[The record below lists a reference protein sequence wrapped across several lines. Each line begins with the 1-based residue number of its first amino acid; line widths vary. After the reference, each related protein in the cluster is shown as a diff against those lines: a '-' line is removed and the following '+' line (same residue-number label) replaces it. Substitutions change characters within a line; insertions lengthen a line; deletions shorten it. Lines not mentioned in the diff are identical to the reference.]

1 MDNSKKI
8 NAWQSVLLVVNV
20 LGILCLVFLT
30 ISYFKFDMEIT
41 NPNSMLPMT
50 QTEGS
55 GILLVIGFLPL
66 LAANILGFIF
76 TKTIFK
82 KARLLFF
89 LPSLICLAV
98 IVHFLFFG
106 PAAITLNSNDE
117 PEDVF
122 SVTIKMNVDE
132 PIYGAECVYGIN
144 GNELGSMA
152 TTDAKFTEY
161 DDDFYFG
168 FSELMLENASD
179 YSDFYIEV
187 SFFNTEEEAR
197 TSAATMEIQTNEPD
211 ITLTRDMKA
220 GDSLTYILTKDGDNY
235 ILTPA

>member
-8 NAWQSVLLVVNV
+8 NGWQSVLLIFNAF
-20 LGILCLVFLT
+20 GIICLAFLA
-30 ISYFKFDMEIT
+30 INYFRFDMTIT
-41 NPNSMLPMT
+41 NPNAMLPMT
-50 QTEGS
+50 MTEAT

-106 PAAITLNSNDE
+106 PAAITLDSNNE
-117 PEDVF
+117 PDDIF
-122 SVTIKMNVDE
+122 SITIMVDLDE
-132 PIYGAECVYGIN
+132 PIYGAECEYGIKD
-144 GNELGSMA
+144 NELGSMA
-152 TTDAKFTEY
+152 TTDARFTEY

-197 TSAATMEIQTNEPD
+197 MSAATMEIQTNEPD

-220 GDSLTYILTKDGDNY
+220 GDSLTYILTKDGNKY